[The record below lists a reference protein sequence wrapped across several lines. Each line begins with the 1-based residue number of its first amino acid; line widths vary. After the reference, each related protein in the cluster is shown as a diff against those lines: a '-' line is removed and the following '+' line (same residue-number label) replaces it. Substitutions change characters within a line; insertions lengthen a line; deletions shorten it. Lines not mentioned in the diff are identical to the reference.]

1 MGIGVSIL
9 LIAAGAV
16 LTWGVTAE
24 VEGLDVSAIG
34 VILMIVGLLGL
45 VLSIIFWQSWG
56 GVRRRSEYVEGGPVR
71 AVRQAPARG
80 PWWRKKT
87 SLPGRPAPR
96 FPSRGA
102 AQAGRAC
109 RTRRSRRS
117 SGSP

>member
-71 AVRQAPARG
+71 RR
-80 PWWRKKT
+80 T
-87 SLPGRPAPR
+87 
-96 FPSRGA
+96 
-102 AQAGRAC
+102 AGT
-109 RTRRSRRS
+109 RTRTVVEEEDVAP
-117 SGSP
+117 GPPGPPLP